1 MANSNFCTEC
11 GQRLDAGVKFCPN
24 CGNAISAEA
33 ATKEP
38 PSNVYTPDYQP
49 NDIPN
54 NTPNYAPNYQQNY
67 QPNYQPNYPP
77 NYAPNYQPN
86 YAPNYAPNYTP
97 YYTPGFSTRIND
109 PQIKSALKKNRR
121 TSRIFLLICLPV
133 PIIAACIY
141 ALKTQ
146 EMELGQALIY
156 GAVISGIILI
166 INILS
171 GMSHS
176 AKHSYEAVVIDKKTQ
191 FRRKDNTTVYETI
204 VRTSD
209 GHKKVIE
216 ETSHMPRSAYEYLC
230 VGDRFRYHPQLAYP
244 YEKYDKSKDGFIYCA
259 CCMTKNELSEDR
271 CQKCGVPLLK

>member
-24 CGNAISAEA
+24 CGNAISTEA

-109 PQIKSALKKNRR
+109 PQIKSALKKNR
-121 TSRIFLLICLPV
+121 TKMSTPNHH
-133 PIIAACIY
+133 AAQKFFTD
-141 ALKTQ
+141 APPPF
-146 EMELGQALIY
+146 GFSDAA
-156 GAVISGIILI
+156 GGIL
-166 INILS
+166 
-171 GMSHS
+171 
-176 AKHSYEAVVIDKKTQ
+176 
-191 FRRKDNTTVYETI
+191 
-204 VRTSD
+204 
-209 GHKKVIE
+209 
-216 ETSHMPRSAYEYLC
+216 RSPC
-230 VGDRFRYHPQLAYP
+230 
-244 YEKYDKSKDGFIYCA
+244 
-259 CCMTKNELSEDR
+259 
-271 CQKCGVPLLK
+271 